1 MFDFD
6 GLYRNHGRRHD
17 RGQINACPWRQTMPE
32 TTLDLRTAPYAALL
46 LRVALGVMFI
56 AHGLLKVVV
65 FGLPGTVAFFESLGY
80 PALLAYATILAEIG
94 GGALL
99 ALGIWTRWVAL
110 ALVPILIG
118 ATLAHVGNGWVFSA
132 EGGGW
137 EYPAFLIVASLT
149 QTLLGDGAHAL
160 RPSPLP
166 RLAPAAV

>member
-1 MFDFD
+1 MS
-6 GLYRNHGRRHD
+6 
-17 RGQINACPWRQTMPE
+17 E

-80 PALLAYATILAEIG
+80 PALLAYATIAAEIG

-99 ALGIWTRWVAL
+99 VLGIWTRWVAL
-110 ALVPILIG
+110 ALVPVLIG
-118 ATLAHVGNGWVFSA
+118 ATLAHIGNGWLFSA
-132 EGGGW
+132 PGGGW
-137 EYPAFLIVASLT
+137 EYPLFLTVASLA
-149 QTLLGDGAHAL
+149 QALLGDGAHAL

-166 RLAPAAV
+166 RPLAAAA